1 MSGIK
6 LNKLQKSK
14 VKKDNAVGDFFNKEI
29 SFGNSKISNKEKEV
43 MYSSLAILLEAG
55 ITLKDAL
62 DIIENQLPKKKTKEL
77 VIDIKEK
84 LIRGISFSQ
93 ILADKKDFSVYEIY
107 SVKIGE
113 ETGMLAYV
121 LNELAI
127 YYKKKVK
134 QKRQIISVLS
144 YPVLVITVSLMAV
157 VFMMYVIVPMFA
169 DIFSRFNTKLPAIT
183 QVVINASNWSKEK
196 WPIIVIFFLAV
207 ILLIALTKNKTW
219 FKKYTSMFLLKIP
232 FFGSLVQS
240 AQLARFTSMMALLVK
255 AQVPLVTSLEM
266 VSEAISFYPL
276 KIAVKKISV
285 DIVQGQPLN
294 VLLSNYSIFSK
305 RFVAMIKVG
314 EEINRL
320 DEFFDKTNKDLSDE
334 IDYKTG
340 VMGNV
345 LEPFLLIFLGLIVGT
360 ILIAMYLPM
369 FKLSS
374 SF

>member
-1 MSGIK
+1 MTGIK
-6 LNKLQKSK
+6 LNQL
-14 VKKDNAVGDFFNKEI
+14 KKKESTKESSVSEFFNKDI
-29 SFGNSKISNKEKEV
+29 TFGSSKVSDKEKEV
-43 MYSSLAILLEAG
+43 MYSSLAILIEAG
-55 ITLKDAL
+55 ITLKAAI
-62 DIIENQLPKKKTKEL
+62 DIIENQLSKKKTKEL
-77 VIDIKEK
+77 VIEMRQE
-84 LIRGISFSQ
+84 LIRGLSFSDA
-93 ILADKKDFSVYEIY
+93 LAKKKDFSVYEVY
-107 SVKIGE
+107 SIKIGE

-121 LNELAI
+121 LRELAE

-144 YPVLVITVSLMAV
+144 YPALVISVSLMAV

-169 DIFSRFNTKLPAIT
+169 DIFSRFNTELPGIT
-183 QVVINASNWSKEK
+183 QIVINASNWSLEK
-196 WPIIVIFFLAV
+196 WPVLILIICSFVAF
-207 ILLIALTKNKTW
+207 IAFAKNRIW
-219 FKKYTSMFLLKIP
+219 FKKYSSALLLKIP
-232 FFGSLVQS
+232 FFGPLVQS

-266 VSEAISFYPL
+266 VSEAITFYPL
-276 KIAVKKISV
+276 KIAVKKISL
-285 DIVQGQPLN
+285 DIVQGHSLN
-294 VLLSNYSIFSK
+294 SLLSKYPVFSA

-320 DEFFDKTNKDLSDE
+320 DEFFEKTNKDLTEE

>member
-1 MSGIK
+1 MTGIK
-6 LNKLQKSK
+6 LNQL
-14 VKKDNAVGDFFNKEI
+14 KKKESTKESSVSEFFNKDI
-29 SFGNSKISNKEKEV
+29 TFGSSKVSDKEKEV
-43 MYSSLAILLEAG
+43 MYSSLAILIEAG
-55 ITLKDAL
+55 ITLKAAI
-62 DIIENQLPKKKTKEL
+62 DIIENQLSKKKTKEL
-77 VIDIKEK
+77 VIEMRQE
-84 LIRGISFSQ
+84 LIRGLSFSDA
-93 ILADKKDFSVYEIY
+93 LAKKKDFSVYEVY
-107 SVKIGE
+107 SIKIGE

-121 LNELAI
+121 LRELAE

-144 YPVLVITVSLMAV
+144 YPALVISVSLMAV

-169 DIFSRFNTKLPAIT
+169 DIFSRFNTELPGIT
-183 QVVINASNWSKEK
+183 QIVINASNWSLEK
-196 WPIIVIFFLAV
+196 WPVLILIICSFVAF
-207 ILLIALTKNKTW
+207 IAFAKNRIW
-219 FKKYTSMFLLKIP
+219 FKKYSSALLLKIP
-232 FFGSLVQS
+232 FFGPLVQS

-266 VSEAISFYPL
+266 VSEAITFYPL
-276 KIAVKKISV
+276 KIAVKKISL
-285 DIVQGQPLN
+285 DIVQGHSLN
-294 VLLSNYSIFSK
+294 SLLSNYPVFSA

-320 DEFFDKTNKDLSDE
+320 DEFFEKTNKDLTEE